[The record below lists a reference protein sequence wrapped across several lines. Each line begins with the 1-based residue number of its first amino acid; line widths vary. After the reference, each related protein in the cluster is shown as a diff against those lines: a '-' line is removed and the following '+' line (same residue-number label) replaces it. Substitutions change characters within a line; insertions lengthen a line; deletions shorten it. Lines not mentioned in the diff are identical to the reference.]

1 MVNALKD
8 YEKAR
13 IAVANMFGHCDLW
26 HNLVDGTDEPWCDYG
41 SMHNEVGYGGEVEDG
56 ELNAEYS
63 FEVYGTSRWVSKCGE
78 YTLFVGNDG
87 CGNRDMY
94 LLKNCN
100 KVEE

>member
-1 MVNALKD
+1 MINALKS

-41 SMHNEVGYGGEVEDG
+41 SMHNEVGYGCD
-56 ELNAEYS
+56 ELSHGFEAEYS
-63 FEVYGTSRWVSKCGE
+63 FEVYGTSRWISKCGE

-94 LLKNCN
+94 LLKNSN